1 MAKAKKQETTDAAA
15 KKSAP
20 ANQQSPAS
28 AKSAA
33 LAKKPAANKK
43 LGKPDKRSVA
53 TRAEATP
60 MIDTDLAAQTA
71 AAMVANRAAIGTSQP
86 AGSQKQESSSF
97 KSLKE
102 SLNKPSAGGL
112 GGILGTGT
120 GNKKFSP
127 GFGGPK
133 QGGPGAGGGRNQTF
147 GADVNRSGVPRRT
160 GGG

>member
-1 MAKAKKQETTDAAA
+1 MAKAKKQDTTDAAA

-20 ANQQSPAS
+20 ANQQSAAT

-33 LAKKPAANKK
+33 PAKKPAAEKK
-43 LGKPDKRSVA
+43 AGKSAKRSA
-53 TRAEATP
+53 AAKGEPAP

-71 AAMVANRAAIGTSQP
+71 AAMVANRAAIGTSQSS
-86 AGSQKQESSSF
+86 GSQKPESSSF

-133 QGGPGAGGGRNQTF
+133 QGGPGAGGRNQTF

-160 GGG
+160 SGG